1 MKRIL
6 MAGAVSVV
14 AAGTALA
21 ADLPPPNP
29 MPPPRAPATYVPA
42 PVPVFTWAGV
52 YLGANA
58 GYGFGSA
65 SGVGATGSVNTSGF
79 LGGGQ
84 IGANAQWGSFVAG
97 IEGDADYN
105 GIKATGISSTYLST
119 LRARAGWAWDRVLFY
134 GTAGGALENLNTP
147 FGNTGTAFGW
157 TAGAGIEAAL
167 TQNWTARVEYLYV
180 SASPS
185 ISGVTRKDTDN
196 VIRAGINYKFNLW

>member
-6 MAGAVSVV
+6 MAGAVSLV
-14 AAGTALA
+14 AAGTAVA

-42 PVPVFTWAGV
+42 PMPVFTWAGV
-52 YLGANA
+52 YLGGNA
-58 GYGFGSA
+58 GYGFGTA
-65 SGVGATGSVNTSGF
+65 SGGGASVSTNGF

-84 IGANAQWGSFVAG
+84 IGANGQWGSFVAG

-105 GIKATGISSTYLST
+105 GIKGGGVSSTYLST

-134 GTAGGALENLNTP
+134 GTAGGALENVNVSGL
-147 FGNTGTAFGW
+147 GNAGTAFGW

-167 TQNWTARVEYLYV
+167 TPNWTAKVEYLYV
-180 SASPS
+180 SATPS
-185 ISGVTRKDTDN
+185 ISGTSIKDTDN